1 MTALYLHPIAG
12 AATLGLLGYVAALGF
27 RLRSARRDRAVLAG
41 RHRRAAAVAYWAVL
55 ASWAAGVGTTFWG
68 RDDLALA
75 STLHFR
81 TGVALAIVLTG
92 SALTARSMDRG
103 SIVAREVHPWLGATA
118 VLLAAAHIAA
128 GLAIL
133 P

>member
-1 MTALYLHPIAG
+1 MTALYLHPITA

-27 RLRSARRDRAVLAG
+27 RLRSAQRDRAVLAG
-41 RHRRAAAVAYWAVL
+41 RHRRAAAIVYWAVL
-55 ASWAAGVGTTFWG
+55 ASWLAGVGTTFWG
-68 RDDLALA
+68 RDDLTVT

-103 SIVAREVHPWLGATA
+103 STMAREVHPWLGAAA
-118 VLLAAAHIAA
+118 VLLAAAHVAA